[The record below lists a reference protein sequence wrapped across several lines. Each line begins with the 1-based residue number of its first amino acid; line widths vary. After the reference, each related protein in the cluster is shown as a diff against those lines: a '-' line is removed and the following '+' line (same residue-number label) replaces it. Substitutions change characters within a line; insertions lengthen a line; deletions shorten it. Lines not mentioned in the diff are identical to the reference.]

1 MKIRLAVILL
11 TLTFFSCITNYTFV
25 NKDFAGI
32 TGLESG
38 PYDMWGHTI
47 YRFGRD
53 TYNVNIFGSRDT
65 TLVEEGYYNLE
76 KNKITFEPTM
86 KRLNLDT
93 TKLIGGIRP
102 GAYHFLPKFY
112 ADSVIETVCESYF
125 KSYQFTIFKR
135 KKILT
140 IYNPEIQRYFGEI
153 LYHQQKIQT
162 TSALDKD
169 E

>member
-1 MKIRLAVILL
+1 MKIRLAVVLLNL
-11 TLTFFSCITNYTFV
+11 TLFSCVTNYTIV
-25 NKDFAGI
+25 NKDFDGI
-32 TGLESG
+32 TGLELG

-102 GAYHFLPKFY
+102 GAYHYLPKFY
-112 ADSVIETVCESYF
+112 ADSVTVNVRNSYF
-125 KSYQFTIFKR
+125 KTYLFTISKR
-135 KKILT
+135 QGVLI
-140 IYNPEIQRYFGEI
+140 IYNPENQRDFGE
-153 LYHQQKIQT
+153 LLNQKQQTK
-162 TSALDKD
+162 SVLNKG